1 MEESGES
8 LEGHRSKPLG
18 EYMGQMDFDYLITVC
33 SDADEK
39 CPFFPGMGKRL
50 HWEFEDPAA
59 FAGGEEQTL
68 SRFREVRDQIDV
80 RIKSW
85 LAQAAAGG

>member
-1 MEESGES
+1 
-8 LEGHRSKPLG
+8 
-18 EYMGQMDFDYLITVC
+18 
-33 SDADEK
+33 
-39 CPFFPGMGKRL
+39 MGKRL